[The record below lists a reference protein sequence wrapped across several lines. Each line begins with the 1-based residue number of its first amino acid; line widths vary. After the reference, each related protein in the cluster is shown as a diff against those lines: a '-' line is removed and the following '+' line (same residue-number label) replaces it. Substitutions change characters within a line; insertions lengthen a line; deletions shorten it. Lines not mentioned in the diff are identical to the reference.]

1 MNELVHLENDEAVCS
16 SLDVA
21 EKFGKRHDL
30 VLRDIDKLI
39 SDSSKWWSEN
49 KSDCPKLGSENKSD
63 SSILRSEMFRE
74 TTYKNSRGKI
84 YRCFEMNRD
93 GFSLLCMGFTGKE
106 ALDWKLKYINAFNK
120 MENII
125 REKQSQSW
133 IETRTF
139 GKLSRKAETDVLKQL
154 VEYAKQQ
161 GSEHADMLY
170 MTYSKLANKTVGVTN
185 RDTATAKQLMNLS
198 VTENII
204 LKVVEDGINQQL
216 HYKEIYKNC
225 KERLAIVNQLAY
237 LTA

>member
-1 MNELVHLENDEAVCS
+1 MNELVHLEHDEAVCS
-16 SLDVA
+16 SLEVA
-21 EKFGKRHDL
+21 EKFGKRHD
-30 VLRDIDKLI
+30 KLI
-39 SDSSKWWSEN
+39 AEIRRMYSDLIGRRYPQNGGAKFFFEATYEN
-49 KSDCPKLGSENKSD
+49 
-63 SSILRSEMFRE
+63 
-74 TTYKNSRGKI
+74 RGKQ
-84 YRCFEMNRD
+84 YPMYLMNRD
-93 GFSLLCMGFTGKE
+93 GFSLLVMGFTGKK
-106 ALDWKLKYINAFNK
+106 ALDWKLKYINAFNQ

-170 MTYSKLANKTVGVTN
+170 MTYSKLANKTVGVAD

-204 LKVVEDGINQQL
+204 LKVVEEGISQQL

-225 KERLAIVNQLAY
+225 KDRLAIVNQLAY

>member
-16 SLDVA
+16 SLEVA
-21 EKFGKRHDL
+21 EKFGKRHD
-30 VLRDIDKLI
+30 KLI
-39 SDSSKWWSEN
+39 AEIRRMYSDLIGKGSPQNGGAKFFFEATYEN
-49 KSDCPKLGSENKSD
+49 
-63 SSILRSEMFRE
+63 
-74 TTYKNSRGKI
+74 RGKQ
-84 YRCFEMNRD
+84 YPMYLMNRD
-93 GFSLLCMGFTGKE
+93 GFSLLVMGFTGKK
-106 ALDWKLKYINAFNK
+106 ALDWKLKYINAFNQ

-133 IETRTF
+133 IETRTV
-139 GKLSRKAETDVLKQL
+139 GKLSRKAETDVIKQL

-216 HYKEIYKNC
+216 HYKEIYRNC

-237 LTA
+237 LTV

>member
-1 MNELVHLENDEAVCS
+1 MNELVHLENNEAVCS
-16 SLDVA
+16 SLEVA
-21 EKFGKRHDL
+21 EKFGKRHD
-30 VLRDIDKLI
+30 KLI
-39 SDSSKWWSEN
+39 AEIRRMYSDLIGEGSPQNGGAKFFFEATYEN
-49 KSDCPKLGSENKSD
+49 
-63 SSILRSEMFRE
+63 
-74 TTYKNSRGKI
+74 RGKQ
-84 YRCFEMNRD
+84 YPMYLMNRD
-93 GFSLLCMGFTGKE
+93 GFSLLVMGFTGKK
-106 ALDWKLKYINAFNK
+106 ALDWKLKYINAFNQ

-216 HYKEIYKNC
+216 HYKEIYRNC

-237 LTA
+237 LTV

>member
-16 SLDVA
+16 SLEVA
-21 EKFGKRHDL
+21 EKFGKRHD
-30 VLRDIDKLI
+30 KLI
-39 SDSSKWWSEN
+39 AEIRRMYSDLIGKGSPQNGGAKFFFEATYEN
-49 KSDCPKLGSENKSD
+49 
-63 SSILRSEMFRE
+63 
-74 TTYKNSRGKI
+74 RGKQ
-84 YRCFEMNRD
+84 YPMYLMNRD
-93 GFSLLCMGFTGKE
+93 GFSLLVMGFTGKK
-106 ALDWKLKYINAFNK
+106 ALDWKLKYINAFNQ

-216 HYKEIYKNC
+216 HYKEIYRNC

-237 LTA
+237 LTV

>member
-1 MNELVHLENDEAVCS
+1 MNELVHLEHDEAVCS
-16 SLDVA
+16 SLEVA
-21 EKFGKRHDL
+21 EKFGKRHD
-30 VLRDIDKLI
+30 KLI
-39 SDSSKWWSEN
+39 AEIRRMYSDLIGRGYPQNGGAKFFFEATYEN
-49 KSDCPKLGSENKSD
+49 
-63 SSILRSEMFRE
+63 
-74 TTYKNSRGKI
+74 RGKQ
-84 YRCFEMNRD
+84 YPMYLMNRD
-93 GFSLLCMGFTGKE
+93 GFSLLVIGFTGKK
-106 ALDWKLKYINAFNK
+106 ALDWKLKFINAFNQ

-133 IETRTF
+133 IETRTV

-170 MTYSKLANKTVGVTN
+170 MTYSKLANKTVGVTD

-204 LKVVEDGINQQL
+204 LKVVEEGISQQL

-225 KERLAIVNQLAY
+225 KDRLAIVNQLAY
-237 LTA
+237 LTV

>member
-16 SLDVA
+16 SLEVA
-21 EKFGKRHDL
+21 EKFGKRHD
-30 VLRDIDKLI
+30 KLI
-39 SDSSKWWSEN
+39 AEIRRMYSDLIGKGSPQNGGAKFFFEATYEN
-49 KSDCPKLGSENKSD
+49 
-63 SSILRSEMFRE
+63 
-74 TTYKNSRGKI
+74 RGKQ
-84 YRCFEMNRD
+84 YPMYLMNRD
-93 GFSLLCMGFTGKE
+93 GFSLLVMGFTGKK
-106 ALDWKLKYINAFNK
+106 ALDWKLKYINAFNQ
-120 MENII
+120 MEKII
-125 REKQSQSW
+125 RERQSQSW
-133 IETRTF
+133 IESRSV

-216 HYKEIYKNC
+216 HYKEIYRNC

-237 LTA
+237 LTV

>member
-16 SLDVA
+16 SLEVA
-21 EKFGKRHDL
+21 EKFGKRHD
-30 VLRDIDKLI
+30 KLI
-39 SDSSKWWSEN
+39 SEIERMYSDLIGKGCVQNGGDPMFVKSSYIHPQN
-49 KSDCPKLGSENKSD
+49 KQEYPMYL
-63 SSILRSEMFRE
+63 
-74 TTYKNSRGKI
+74 
-84 YRCFEMNRD
+84 MNRD
-93 GFSLLCMGFTGKE
+93 GFSLLVMGFTGKK
-106 ALDWKLKYINAFNK
+106 ALDWKLKYINAFNQ

>member
-16 SLDVA
+16 SLEVA
-21 EKFGKRHDL
+21 EKFGKRHD
-30 VLRDIDKLI
+30 KLI
-39 SDSSKWWSEN
+39 AEIRRMYSDLIGKGSPQNGGAKFFFEATYEN
-49 KSDCPKLGSENKSD
+49 
-63 SSILRSEMFRE
+63 
-74 TTYKNSRGKI
+74 RGKQ
-84 YRCFEMNRD
+84 YPMYLMNRD
-93 GFSLLCMGFTGKE
+93 GFSLLVMGFTGKK
-106 ALDWKLKYINAFNK
+106 ALDWKLKYINAFNQ

-133 IETRTF
+133 IETRTV

-216 HYKEIYKNC
+216 HYKEIYRNC

>member
-39 SDSSKWWSEN
+39 SDSSKWW
-49 KSDCPKLGSENKSD
+49 SENKSD

-106 ALDWKLKYINAFNK
+106 ALDWKLKYINAFNQ

-133 IETRTF
+133 VETRTV
-139 GKLSRKAETDVLKQL
+139 GKLSRKVETDVLKQL

-185 RDTATAKQLMNLS
+185 RDTATTKQLMNLS

-204 LKVVEDGINQQL
+204 LKVVEEGINQQL